1 MLEVGSTPINIK
13 IFLNTMGGAHI
24 KFSLYQGVYFTWNI
38 PRKKKSKKRFGWYY
52 ETPVTLGSVGWGS
65 E

>member
-1 MLEVGSTPINIK
+1 
-13 IFLNTMGGAHI
+13 MGAC
-24 KFSLYQGVYFTWNI
+24 FTWNM
-38 PRKKKSKKRFGWYY
+38 PRKKKIKLKIKKRFGWYC